1 MGLLGSTTNETYY
14 EGADGVFNTSDDLDI
29 YGNYQHVNIKDIIS
43 NFIVSYV
50 GKDKIISDIKR
61 TDVQFHAKRA
71 LQELSYDTLRSTKSQ
86 EVDVGSSLTIPLPQ
100 DYVNY
105 IKISWIDRNGLE
117 NLIHPTRVTSNP
129 LSITQSETEDAN
141 NNYPYTFDS
150 DGNLQTS
157 ENSATWTKY
166 KANTSEDADDDN
178 DSEPDTSLNEGR
190 RYGLDPEFSQSKG
203 VFFIDQLKGRI
214 HFSSNI
220 SGKTIVIKYISDS
233 LATDDEMI
241 VHKFAEEAMYK
252 YIAHAI
258 LATRSNT
265 PEYIINRFKKER
277 FAEIRKAKLR
287 LSNIKSEELAQV
299 MRGKSKQIKH

>member
-1 MGLLGSTTNETYY
+1 MALLGTTNETYY
-14 EGADGVFNTSDDLDI
+14 EGSDGVFNTSDDLGV
-29 YGNYQHVNIKDIIS
+29 YGNYQYVSFKDLVN
-43 NFIVSYV
+43 NFMVAYV
-50 GKDKIISDIKR
+50 GEGKIITKIKR
-61 TDVQFHAKRA
+61 PDINFHAQRA

-105 IKISWIDRNGLE
+105 VKMSWVDRNGLE
-117 NLIHPTRVTSNP
+117 NLIHPSRVTSNP
-129 LSITQSETEDAN
+129 LSIIQSETEDAN

-157 ENSATWTKY
+157 ENSSTWTKY
-166 KANTSEDADDDN
+166 KANVSEDSDDDN
-178 DSEPDTSLNEGR
+178 DTEPDTSLNEGR

-203 VFFIDQLKGRI
+203 VFFIDPLKGRI

-220 SGKTIVIKYISDS
+220 SGKTITIKYISDT
-233 LATDDEMI
+233 LATEGEMK
-241 VHKFAEEAMYK
+241 VHKFAEEAVYK
-252 YIAHAI
+252 YIAHAV
-258 LATRSNT
+258 LATRANT
-265 PEYIINRFKKER
+265 PEYLVARFKKER

-287 LSNIKSEELAQV
+287 LSNLKSEELAQI

>member
-1 MGLLGSTTNETYY
+1 MALLGTTNETYY
-14 EGADGVFNTSDDLDI
+14 EGSDGVFNSSDDLSV
-29 YGNYQHVNIKDIIS
+29 YGNYQYVNFKDLVN
-43 NFIVSYV
+43 NFMVAYV
-50 GKDKIISDIKR
+50 GEGKIITKIKR
-61 TDVQFHAKRA
+61 PDVNFHAQRA

-86 EVDVGSSLTIPLPQ
+86 EVDVGSSLTIPLPH

-105 IKISWIDRNGLE
+105 VKMSWVDRNGLE
-117 NLIHPTRVTSNP
+117 NLIHPSRVTSNP
-129 LSITQSETEDAN
+129 LSIIQSETEDAN

-157 ENSATWTKY
+157 ENSSTWTKY
-166 KANTSEDADDDN
+166 KSNVSEDSDDDN

-203 VFFIDQLKGRI
+203 VFFIDALKGRI
-214 HFSSNI
+214 HFSSNV
-220 SGKTIVIKYISDS
+220 SGKTITIKYISDT
-233 LATDDEMI
+233 LATEDEMK
-241 VHKFAEEAMYK
+241 VHKFAEEAVYK

-258 LATRSNT
+258 LATRANT
-265 PEYIINRFKKER
+265 PEYLVARFKKER

-287 LSNIKSEELAQV
+287 LSNLKSEELAQI

>member
-1 MGLLGSTTNETYY
+1 MALLGTTNETYY
-14 EGADGVFNTSDDLDI
+14 EGSDGVFNSSDDLSV
-29 YGNYQHVNIKDIIS
+29 YGNYQYVNFKDLVN
-43 NFIVSYV
+43 NFMVAYV
-50 GKDKIISDIKR
+50 GEGKIITKIKR
-61 TDVQFHAKRA
+61 PDVNFHAQRA

-86 EVDVGSSLTIPLPQ
+86 EVDVGSSLTIPLPH

-105 IKISWIDRNGLE
+105 VKMSWVDRNGLE
-117 NLIHPTRVTSNP
+117 NLIHPSRVTSNP
-129 LSITQSETEDAN
+129 LSIIQSETEDAN

-157 ENSATWTKY
+157 ENSSTWTKY
-166 KANTSEDADDDN
+166 KSNVSEDSDDDN

-203 VFFIDQLKGRI
+203 VFFIDALKGRI

-220 SGKTIVIKYISDS
+220 SGKTITIKYISDT
-233 LATDDEMI
+233 LATEDEMK
-241 VHKFAEEAMYK
+241 VHKFAEEAVYK

-258 LATRSNT
+258 LATRANT
-265 PEYIINRFKKER
+265 PEYLVARFKKER

-287 LSNIKSEELAQV
+287 LSNLKSEELAQI

>member
-1 MGLLGSTTNETYY
+1 MALLGTTNETYY
-14 EGADGVFNTSDDLDI
+14 EGSDGVFNSSDDLSV
-29 YGNYQHVNIKDIIS
+29 YGNYQYVNFKDLVN
-43 NFIVSYV
+43 NFMVAYV
-50 GKDKIISDIKR
+50 GEGKIITKIKR
-61 TDVQFHAKRA
+61 PDVNFHAQRA

-86 EVDVGSSLTIPLPQ
+86 EVDVGSSLTIPLPH

-105 IKISWIDRNGLE
+105 VKMSWVDRNGLE
-117 NLIHPTRVTSNP
+117 NLIHPSRVTSNP
-129 LSITQSETEDAN
+129 LSIIQSETEDAN
-141 NNYPYTFDS
+141 NNYPCTFDS

-157 ENSATWTKY
+157 ENSSTWTKY
-166 KANTSEDADDDN
+166 KSNVSEDSDDDN

-203 VFFIDQLKGRI
+203 VFFIDALKGRI

-220 SGKTIVIKYISDS
+220 SGKTITIKYISDT
-233 LATDDEMI
+233 LATEDEMK
-241 VHKFAEEAMYK
+241 VHKFAEEAVYK

-258 LATRSNT
+258 LATRANT
-265 PEYIINRFKKER
+265 PEYLVARFKKER

-287 LSNIKSEELAQV
+287 LSNLKSEELAQI

>member
-29 YGNYQHVNIKDIIS
+29 YGNYQHINIKDIIS

-141 NNYPYTFDS
+141 NDYPYTFDS

-178 DSEPDTSLNEGR
+178 DSEPDTSLTEGR

-220 SGKTIVIKYISDS
+220 SGKTIVVKYISDS

-265 PEYIINRFKKER
+265 PEYIVNRFKKER
-277 FAEIRKAKLR
+277 FAEIRKAKIR